1 VDQVTWGRAITIAP
15 LVGVALATVAWLVA
29 WGVQHSSDSALL
41 AAVCATA
48 VLALLTRGLHL
59 DGLADVAD
67 GLGSGK
73 PPAEATAI
81 MRRSDIGP
89 FGVVTVAL
97 TLLVQVTAIQVAMS
111 SVAGVGAIAVIGGS
125 AMSRAAMTV
134 TCRRGVP
141 AATDGLAAQ
150 VVGSVSARRAALM
163 SAAAVAIV
171 TVATV
176 LGVASDVGLGA
187 AVACLAAL
195 LVGELWWR
203 HCAGRLGAVTGDV
216 LGSVEELA
224 FTTFVLVLVLAV

>member
-1 VDQVTWGRAITIAP
+1 VDQVTWGRAFTIAP
-15 LVGVALATVAWLVA
+15 MVGFAWATGAWIVA
-29 WGVQHSSDSALL
+29 WGVHHSSDSALL
-41 AAVCATA
+41 AAVCATV

-125 AMSRAAMTV
+125 AMSRTAMTV

-163 SAAAVAIV
+163 SAVAVAV
-171 TVATV
+171 VVATA

-187 AVACLAAL
+187 AVACLAAM

>member
-41 AAVCATA
+41 AAVCATV

-125 AMSRAAMTV
+125 AMSRTAMTV

-163 SAAAVAIV
+163 SAVAVAV
-171 TVATV
+171 VVATA

-187 AVACLAAL
+187 AVACLAAM

>member
-41 AAVCATA
+41 AAVCATV

-163 SAAAVAIV
+163 SAVAVAV
-171 TVATV
+171 VVATA